1 MRHSRTARVSAF
13 IVTVVIACLF
23 ALPIVWMISSSLKD
37 NNTLFKVG
45 VHLIPD
51 RFIWQNYVSA
61 VTYIPFFQYLK
72 NTFTVSALST
82 IGIVLSTPSVAYAF
96 AKMKW
101 PGRNVCFLIVL
112 STMML
117 PFQVQIIPLYVLFKN
132 MGWLGTLLPLIVPNF
147 FGAALYVFL
156 LRQFMIGIPNEV
168 IEAAFIDG
176 AGHFKILTRIVV
188 PFCLPA
194 IFAIGLFTFMAS
206 WTDFFGPLV
215 FLTNPE
221 NYTLS
226 LGLQQYSSL
235 HHTEWAYLMAACTLF
250 TLPVLIA
257 FFFTQR
263 SFILGISFKGVK
275 G

>member
-1 MRHSRTARVSAF
+1 MKPSKAVKIAAF
-13 IVTVVIACLF
+13 IVTLVIACLF
-23 ALPIVWMISSSLKD
+23 ALPILWMISSSLKD
-37 NNTLFKVG
+37 NNSMFRAGLHF
-45 VHLIPD
+45 IPD
-51 RFIWQNYVSA
+51 KMMWHNYVSA
-61 VTYIPFFQYLK
+61 VTYIPFFKYLK
-72 NTFTVSALST
+72 NTLVVSVLST
-82 IGIVLSTPSVAYAF
+82 VGMVLSTPSVAYAF

-101 PGRNVCFLIVL
+101 PGRNAAFLIVL

-132 MGWLGTLLPLIVPNF
+132 IGWLGSLLPLIVPNF
-147 FGAALYVFL
+147 FSGALYVFL

-176 AGHFKILTRIVV
+176 AGHFKILRKIVV

-215 FLTNPE
+215 FLNNPE
-221 NYTLS
+221 HYTLS
-226 LGLQQYSSL
+226 LGLQQYSSV
-235 HHTEWAYLMAACTLF
+235 HHTEWAYLMAACALF
-250 TLPVLIA
+250 TLPVLIV